1 MKNKSMYSNKLIKKR
16 RSSNKIIEDRW
27 KNDYSRGS
35 SGFVEYYKTKGPKFN
50 PIPFCG
56 GSPGMGKRK

>member
-27 KNDYSRGS
+27 KNDHSRGS
-35 SGFVEYYKTKGPKFN
+35 SGFIEYYKTKGPKFN

-56 GSPGMGKRK
+56 GSPGLGKRK